1 MLQPFL
7 DRRLNIILA
16 PLDAPGLKHPEA
28 VADLRS
34 AIVDAM
40 KKAPVAKQPPFQAA
54 LAVCNVL
61 SQAVDERQRAVAN
74 LQGSQRFSGWPGLKH
89 QAAREAAQNNAFFAN
104 AQITEWKQRAA
115 QLRQQIEQLYTRER
129 EIEGH
134 VTAAAADAAA
144 TANTITLDKPV
155 AVKVKYGMATI
166 PPGTTLTVISRDAN
180 GILVDYA
187 DEKVTLP
194 P

>member
-1 MLQPFL
+1 MAGSKTPSSSRGRTRQHLL
-7 DRRLNIILA
+7 CKR
-16 PLDAPGLKHPEA
+16 
-28 VADLRS
+28 ADYG
-34 AIVDAM
+34 V
-40 KKAPVAKQPPFQAA
+40 
-54 LAVCNVL
+54 
-61 SQAVDERQRAVAN
+61 E
-74 LQGSQRFSGWPGLKH
+74 
-89 QAAREAAQNNAFFAN
+89 
-104 AQITEWKQRAA
+104 QRAA